1 MRLPKKQVVLV
12 TQRQTHWG
20 INHCL
25 CIQSADPCITT
36 GHEQWQETREETRAV
51 WRNGHSECQTGR
63 FEETHPAC
71 REHKLHSQFITA
83 ELLPLQEGH
92 FMLLQCLFT
101 TSLHT
106 GLFFF
111 STLKPYS
118 ATSGKKK
125 KHKTSST
132 GRASFFIF
140 IFFYF
145 TQTILVS
152 GAKERSSSLP

>member
-1 MRLPKKQVVLV
+1 MMRLPKKQVVLV

-111 STLKPYS
+111 STLKPHS
-118 ATSGKKK
+118 ATSGKKNI
-125 KHKTSST
+125 KHLPQ
-132 GRASFFIF
+132 AELLFFIL
-140 IFFYF
+140 YF

>member
-1 MRLPKKQVVLV
+1 MMRLSTKQVVLV
-12 TQRQTHWG
+12 TQRQTHRG

-25 CIQSADPCITT
+25 CIQSAEPCITT

-92 FMLLQCLFT
+92 VSPVSIHHIFALVCSF
-101 TSLHT
+101 SLHFEAS
-106 GLFFF
+106 L
-111 STLKPYS
+111 SHLR
-118 ATSGKKK
+118 KKK
-125 KHKTSST
+125 KINLPQ
-132 GRASFFIF
+132 AQLCFFFILLKLF
-140 IFFYF
+140 
-145 TQTILVS
+145 
-152 GAKERSSSLP
+152 